1 MNLNKLNMSFNDSV
15 KSLVSSITEET
26 ISGRIQWLPKSDCK
40 MQITVEDMN
49 FEFLVTWKLDVDK
62 GWIMNSGWMNIKSSK
77 VDFTIHS
84 YNFPEPMKQ
93 LTDYLYNQYFF
104 KYKPSEQP
112 IIDQMENITK
122 KLSIVEYRDKKL
134 SNLFGILNDKK

>member
-1 MNLNKLNMSFNDSV
+1 MNFNESV
-15 KSLVSSITEET
+15 KSLVYSIVEET